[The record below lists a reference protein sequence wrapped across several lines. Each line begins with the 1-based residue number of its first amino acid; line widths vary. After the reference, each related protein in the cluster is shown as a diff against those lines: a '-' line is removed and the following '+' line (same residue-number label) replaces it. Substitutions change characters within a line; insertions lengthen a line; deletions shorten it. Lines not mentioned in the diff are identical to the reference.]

1 MCTATGFMVV
11 YGLGGALDTIAAQV
25 GELRARVPVAAPSRD
40 EDAWVWWFTTRRRA
54 RRASRHARVRSA
66 GRCDASF
73 HHAPL
78 PSHSQPDGLD
88 HPVRCRH
95 RHRRAAATTS
105 TSQAWGARDYRA
117 VGLGAQRAWL
127 ILTLLVNVPVCAS
140 WLAAAPL
147 LRAAGQPRDVARRAR
162 GYARIMIPGQ
172 VRLSRWGLVGVGW
185 GRCDSSSGAAR
196 RLDSLTPS
204 QPAFAAR
211 HRIVARVESSDG
223 AGSLRRGGHDAEA
236 VRKHAIECV
245 A

>member
-88 HPVRCRH
+88 HPVRCHPFMNSKWDRDPSH
-95 RHRRAAATTS
+95 LTLPANPSLTGVRRAT
-105 TSQAWGARDYRA
+105 
-117 VGLGAQRAWL
+117 
-127 ILTLLVNVPVCAS
+127 NVFIS
-140 WLAAAPL
+140 KLNL
-147 LRAAGQPRDVARRAR
+147 
-162 GYARIMIPGQ
+162 
-172 VRLSRWGLVGVGW
+172 
-185 GRCDSSSGAAR
+185 
-196 RLDSLTPS
+196 
-204 QPAFAAR
+204 
-211 HRIVARVESSDG
+211 HSD
-223 AGSLRRGGHDAEA
+223 
-236 VRKHAIECV
+236 
-245 A
+245 